1 MSQWYY
7 MRAEVSYGPISTEE
21 MFALERRGGITAE
34 TQVKRGDGSPWMNF
48 SEAGL
53 TAPPPMPVVDP
64 VPPSTRTVAAG
75 IKGPPWYLW
84 ASAVIT
90 VPCLGVQIVVV
101 MINALIMALNLV
113 DQSLEQGPL
122 LTVLNLATDAV
133 MWSNLSFFVVLI
145 TWQGC
150 AFGSLKRLYGE
161 GMLSR
166 GSGSGFWWVT
176 PFANF
181 VMPYAC
187 LKELRH
193 YSRKQRNLKQVG
205 FSAGAL
211 VAAIQTVYLTQM
223 VIHVADR
230 LAGRR
235 DTLTGL
241 VDDDPS
247 RASLV
252 LGILKNLTV
261 SLFVS
266 LLAVFVMVNLIQ
278 QIRLYRDWDRDI

>member
-7 MRAEVSYGPISTEE
+7 MRGDVSYGPISAEE

-34 TQVKRGDGSPWMNF
+34 TQVKEGDGGSWVRF

-53 TAPPPMPVVDP
+53 AMPPPIPATESAKSPPKLERGPV
-64 VPPSTRTVAAG
+64 R
-75 IKGPPWYLW
+75 GPPWYLW

-90 VPCLGVQIVVV
+90 VPFLGVQVVV
-101 MINALIMALNLV
+101 VLLNAIVMALNLV
-113 DQSLEQGPL
+113 DQPLDEGPL
-122 LTVLNLATDAV
+122 LTVLNLAMEAM
-133 MWSNLSFFVVLI
+133 MWSNLGFFVVLI
-145 TWQGC
+145 SWQGC
-150 AFGSLKRLYGE
+150 AFGSLQRLYGE

-181 VMPYAC
+181 VMPYRC

-193 YSRKQRNLKQVG
+193 YSRRQRTLRLVD

-211 VAAIQTVYLTQM
+211 VVTIQTVYLSQF
-223 VIHVADR
+223 VIHFADR
-230 LAGRR
+230 IESHRSPF
-235 DTLTGL
+235 TGL
-241 VDDDPS
+241 TEDEPS
-247 RASLV
+247 QASLV
-252 LGILKNLTV
+252 LGILKNLSV

-278 QIRLYRDWDRDI
+278 QVRLYRDWDRES